1 MQFSLQFR
9 HSLTSFFFFLEI
21 FQRNCNTMP
30 KGQYNRSQTK
40 KHVTASIPSIK
51 DACQQFPNE
60 ESAIAFLISHNVLTA
75 PEETICVACG
85 YHGCRRKSKAT
96 PKSLKC
102 NKKDC
107 GKSQSLV
114 VHTIFASTKMPL
126 HQILYIAI
134 FFLFQS
140 SSATVVSQLH
150 CSSRTVN
157 DFYQLFRQMI
167 RSVLEADNVFKPEDL
182 ATTASKDGAAADNT
196 KSVDDQQ
203 ALSVWR
209 QMNSDNM
216 WEAFLGC
223 LKRVTYDSKE
233 GFKVV
238 KEAAAPVDPKEVEAA
253 VALCKQA
260 AATSAAAAAASE
272 AAKVAAGQD
281 GEPPALPPIEDFMD
295 DGAEE
300 IMGVAEAIIDIN
312 PNQKKKVGKRK
323 AGGETT
329 EEVVNRQFVEESQ
342 SDTKRHKAST
352 SIPSFMDICCLLPD
366 ETSAIAFLTARG
378 VFPNPKEV
386 ICAHC
391 GYKGFRP
398 KGKKTPKYIKCNRC
412 SKGQSLMKGTL
423 FEKSR
428 VPIHQALYM
437 ALFWL
442 SMSSASTV
450 IAQLGCSSATVTE
463 FFGKFR
469 AHAKKC
475 LDASS
480 NPTVDNCHPEIE
492 QRMKVHI
499 PRYARKSEKAHNDH
513 FSAAMWRDLHV
524 NNLWEA
530 FVQSLKTV
538 KYNHGD
544 TENSNIKKIWV
555 KEDGTA
561 CCKYHMRLGAK
572 GKEPKSQP
580 PPQPQQEVGD
590 VNIDPAPP
598 LPILDQATI

>member
-1 MQFSLQFR
+1 
-9 HSLTSFFFFLEI
+9 
-21 FQRNCNTMP
+21 MP

-40 KHVTASIPSIK
+40 KNVAASIPSIK

-60 ESAIAFLISHNVLTA
+60 ESAIAFLVSHGILTA
-75 PEETICVACG
+75 AEETDCVACG

-114 VHTIFASTKMPL
+114 VHTVFANSKMPL
-126 HQILYIAI
+126 HQILYIAV

-140 SSATVVSQLH
+140 PAATVVSQLH

-167 RSVLEADNVFKPEDL
+167 RNVLEADGAFKAEEQTDAP
-182 ATTASKDGAAADNT
+182 AAATSDEDA
-196 KSVDDQQ
+196 KKKQDEDDLK
-203 ALSVWR
+203 ALAIWR
-209 QMNSDNM
+209 QINEGSM

-223 LKRVTYDSKE
+223 LKRVTYDAKE

-238 KEAAAPVDPKEVEAA
+238 KEAAAPVDAKEVAAATAA
-253 VALCKQA
+253 VAAATTA
-260 AATSAAAAAASE
+260 AAAAAAAAS
-272 AAKVAAGQD
+272 AAGTGGQES
-281 GEPPALPPIEDFMD
+281 GEPPALPPIENFMEAGNED
-295 DGAEE
+295 
-300 IMGVAEAIIDIN
+300 IIGVAEAIIDIN
-312 PNQKKKVGKRK
+312 PNQKKRGGKRK
-323 AGGETT
+323 AGEDASDD
-329 EEVVNRQFVEESQ
+329 VVNRQFMEESQ
-342 SDTKRHKAST
+342 EVDTKRQKAST
-352 SIPSFMDICCLLPD
+352 SIPSFMDICCLVPD
-366 ETSAIAFLTARG
+366 EASAITFLTGHG

-391 GYKGFRP
+391 GYKGFRH

-428 VPIHQALYM
+428 VPLHQALYM

-450 IAQLGCSSATVTE
+450 IQQLGCSSATVTE

-469 AHAKKC
+469 AHAKRC
-475 LDASS
+475 LDASP
-480 NPTVDNCHPEIE
+480 NPAIADRDPEQIE
-492 QRMKVHI
+492 QQMKVHI
-499 PRYARKSEKAHNDH
+499 PRYARKNEKAHNDH

-524 NNLWEA
+524 NNLWDA
-530 FVQSLKTV
+530 FVQSLKTI
-538 KYNHGD
+538 KYNHED
-544 TENSNIKKIWV
+544 ETDKDNKKVWV
-555 KEDGTA
+555 KEDGTS
-561 CCKYHMRLGAK
+561 CCKYHGKTGGK
-572 GKEPKSQP
+572 GKEAKQQP
-580 PPQPQQEVGD
+580 QPPQQELENITAPALPMIEEAAVDEEEQVD
-590 VNIDPAPP
+590 V
-598 LPILDQATI
+598 